1 MPRLSRLG
9 LALPLLA
16 LLAAGPVR
24 AEDPLRFA
32 LTVGHHEN
40 QFFRQ
45 GPVAAHL
52 VLGGG
57 RIIIALP
64 AGNSGIGLWSDAE
77 GKAVPLHLV
86 EPLTPVEIKD
96 GRGRPLYGVSGLVKI
111 GAPRFTINTAILS
124 NIRVLRDFAL
134 TGKREPLVDTPP
146 VLDGASVRWQRDRL
160 DGAPGFILTL
170 TPLNGTALPGPD
182 GTVTL
187 TSRDGSPLRLRLE
200 AAGGE
205 PPLTPIPAADLLKD
219 NAQPDATARNV
230 LEFLSYREKLMAGSW
245 TFNTY
250 FGRDTLMSLRLL
262 LPVLKPAALEAGLGA
277 VLERLNPAGEVAHE
291 EDIGEFA
298 VLRHRREDSTDSAD
312 SAAAILDYKMV
323 DDDFM
328 LAPVLA
334 DYLLSPDLGAR
345 AAQDFLMRRTA
356 DGTAYGTLLVRNLSF
371 VLDRAAAFARDP
383 VPAHLIPLRD
393 GYRVGDW
400 RDSED
405 GLADGRYAY
414 SVNAVL
420 VPAALAAADRLYRSG
435 LLAPYGTGGLDRAG
449 ALARVWLDRAP
460 ALFRVTIPA
469 AQAATAIRR
478 FAAEM
483 GVDSP
488 SLPPGPRSFEAL
500 SLDAQG
506 QPIPVMH
513 SDIGFALL
521 FLDPSAAE
529 LDRMIGAGFRR
540 FPDGL
545 VTDAG
550 IVVANAAFADRP
562 IRDRFGKGAYH
573 GAVIWSWQQALLAA
587 GLDRQLARRDLPA
600 ATRVR
605 LDKARRDLWM
615 RIQTVGPALRS
626 SELWSWSF
634 ADGHYQFRP
643 LGQGAAVEVEA
654 NAAQLWSTVYLGLK
668 PPG

>member
-40 QFFRQ
+40 QFFRD
-45 GPVAAHL
+45 GPVSAHL

-57 RIIIALP
+57 RLIIALP
-64 AGNSGIGLWSDAE
+64 AGNSGIGLWSDEA

-86 EPLTPVEIKD
+86 APLAPLEIRD
-96 GRGRPLYGVSGLVKI
+96 GRGRPLYGVSGLVEI
-111 GAPRFTINTAILS
+111 GAPRFTITTTILS

-134 TGKREPLVDTPP
+134 TEKREPVVDTPP
-146 VLDGASVRWQRDRL
+146 VPDGAGLRWQRDRL
-160 DGAPGFILTL
+160 DGAPGFTLTL
-170 TPLNGTALPGPD
+170 TPLNGTASVNPD
-182 GTVTL
+182 GSVTL
-187 TSRDGSPLRLRLE
+187 ASRDGGPLRLRLD

-205 PPLTPIPAADLLKD
+205 PPLTPIRATDLLKD

-277 VLERLNPAGEVAHE
+277 MLERLNTAGEVAHE

-298 VLRHRREDSTDSAD
+298 VLRHRAEDKTDSA
-312 SAAAILDYKMV
+312 APILDYKMV

-334 DYLLSPDLGAR
+334 DYLLSPDLGPR
-345 AAQDFLMRRTA
+345 AAQEFLMRRTP
-356 DGTAYGTLLVRNLSF
+356 DGTAYGALLVRNLGF

-383 VPAHLIPLRD
+383 VPAHLVPLRD
-393 GYRVGDW
+393 GFRVGDW

-420 VPAALAAADRLYRSG
+420 VPAALTAADRLYRSG
-435 LLAPYGTGGLDRAG
+435 LLAPYGTTGLDRADG
-449 ALARVWLDRAP
+449 MAQVWRDRAP
-460 ALFRVTIPA
+460 ALFGVTVPATPA
-469 AQAATAIRR
+469 AAAISR
-478 FAAEM
+478 FAGEM

-488 SLPPGPRSFEAL
+488 TPPAGPLHFDAL
-500 SLDAQG
+500 SLDGQG
-506 QPIPVMH
+506 HPIPVMH

-521 FLDPSAAE
+521 FLDPPAADLNRM
-529 LDRMIGAGFRR
+529 LDASFKR
-540 FPDGL
+540 FPAGL
-545 VTDAG
+545 VTDVG
-550 IVVANAAFADRP
+550 IVVANAAFADKP

-573 GAVIWSWQQALLAA
+573 GAVIWSWQQAMLAA
-587 GLDRQLARRDLPA
+587 GLDRQLTRRDLPA
-600 ATRVR
+600 ATRAR
-605 LDKARRDLWM
+605 LERARRNLWKL
-615 RIQTVGPALRS
+615 IQAVGPESRS
-626 SELWSWSF
+626 SELWSWRF
-634 ADGHYQFRP
+634 TDGQYQFRA
-643 LGQGAAVEVEA
+643 LGQGGVVEVEA
-654 NAAQLWSTVYLGLK
+654 NAAQLWSTVYLGLT
-668 PPG
+668 PPGP

>member
-9 LALPLLA
+9 FALPLLA

-24 AEDPLRFA
+24 ADEPLRFG

-40 QFFRQ
+40 LFFRE
-45 GPVAAHL
+45 GPVSAHL

-57 RIIIALP
+57 RIVIALP
-64 AGNSGIGLWSDAE
+64 AGNSGIGLWSDEA
-77 GKAVPLHLV
+77 GKTTAMHLA
-86 EPLTPVEIKD
+86 EPLAPLTISD
-96 GRGRPLYGVSGLVKI
+96 GQGRPLHGITGVVEI
-111 GAPRFTINTAILS
+111 AAPRFTITTAILS

-134 TGKREPLVDTPP
+134 TGKREPLVETPP
-146 VLDGASVRWQRDRL
+146 VPDGTEVRWHRDRL
-160 DGAPGFILTL
+160 DGAPGFALTL
-170 TPLNGTALPGPD
+170 APLNGTATVNPD
-182 GTVTL
+182 STVTL
-187 TSRDGSPLRLRLE
+187 TSRDGGALRLRIA

-205 PPLTPIPAADLLKD
+205 TPLTPIRAADLLKD
-219 NAQPDATARNV
+219 SAQPDATARNV

-298 VLRHRREDSTDSAD
+298 VLRHRREDKTDSA
-312 SAAAILDYKMV
+312 APILDYKMV

-334 DYLLSPDLGAR
+334 DYLLSPDLGPR
-345 AAQDFLMRRTA
+345 AAQEFLMRRTP
-356 DGTAYGTLLVRNLSF
+356 DGTAYGALLVRNLGF

-383 VPAHLIPLRD
+383 VPTHLVALQD
-393 GYRVGDW
+393 GARVGDW

-420 VPAALAAADRLYRSG
+420 VPAALTAADRLYRSG
-435 LLAPYGTGGLDRAG
+435 LLAPYGTTGLDRADG
-449 ALARVWLDRAP
+449 MARVWRNRAP
-460 ALFRVTIPA
+460 SLFGVTIPA
-469 AQAATAIRR
+469 AQAATAIRT

-488 SLPPGPRSFEAL
+488 TPPAGPLHFDAL
-500 SLDAQG
+500 SLDGQG
-506 QPIPVMH
+506 RPIPVMH

-521 FLDPSAAE
+521 FLDPPAAD
-529 LDRMIGAGFRR
+529 LDRMIDSSFRR
-540 FPDGL
+540 FPAGL
-545 VTDAG
+545 ITDVG
-550 IVVANAAFADRP
+550 VVVANAAFADKP

-587 GLDRQLARRDLPA
+587 GLDRQLARRDLPT
-600 ATRVR
+600 ATRAR
-605 LDKARRDLWM
+605 LEKARRDLWKL
-615 RIQTVGPALRS
+615 IQAVGPELRS
-626 SELWSWSF
+626 SELWSWRF
-634 ADGHYQFRP
+634 ADGQYQFRP
-643 LGQGAAVEVEA
+643 LGQGSVVEVEA
-654 NAAQLWSTVYLGLK
+654 NAAQLWSTVYLGLT
-668 PPG
+668 PATN